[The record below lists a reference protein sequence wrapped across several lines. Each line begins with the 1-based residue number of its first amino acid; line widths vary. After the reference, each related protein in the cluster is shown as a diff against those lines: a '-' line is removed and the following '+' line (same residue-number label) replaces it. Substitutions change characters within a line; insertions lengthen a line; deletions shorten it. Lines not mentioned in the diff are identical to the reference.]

1 MREGAVREGDCYQTM
16 ARRYPLRAV
25 VPQTRSLSPFQHS
38 KAMVAPTTEA
48 WSGNPL
54 SSVDLSIRPS
64 LHQILEQPE
73 QFFHMSQQSAKM
85 CIEHNRRTL
94 LSNELKRRADI
105 QHYREYTMKPTTLR
119 QVGKKTITQ
128 AAVDV
133 ERVTL
138 TMEVTYSD
146 YEEMFTK
153 RILNGT
159 TESCANIMM
168 ETNTIIQFPD
178 RDEPTPDFMH
188 QASFFF
194 VTITGNLTDV
204 EEARIRLRKFCP
216 VVLMFAVSETLR
228 EGVPVTRLSYW
239 LKEKIEDGSINFP
252 NLNIQVLPHSLSTTF
267 KDPVIRVS
275 GRVGDEQLLLQAC
288 ECLRDLLFVPE
299 VADKDPVIRVSGRVG
314 DEQLLLQACERLR
327 DLLFVPEVADKISF
341 STHMEVPAAQRSQLV
356 GTPDGAQL
364 LVISRVTKALLHFPS
379 HSDEASQTLFF
390 YFTGQ
395 PESILK
401 ARRYVQ
407 GLLPMQLCFH
417 AGSED
422 LRARIDPEN
431 RLIKFY
437 DEVLRVSVRVVPSDL
452 ESLSMLPGD
461 QMRHFI
467 SLRTSEYNVGALY
480 AVMRRVL
487 KRGDEIP
494 MVKPTDYA
502 EMLPLVPDLIKHAC
516 EVNVKCRL
524 EPGAFDLGTLSPI
537 LTPMPPMHTTNS
549 SQSLS
554 TEAADQSSFDADFP
568 ASSEVGLSQYKES
581 IATFNRN
588 ACLDNSFDTTSSVH
602 SSRNDNE
609 ITTRGTTSVNRS
621 RHSSPR
627 HYYPNKHYNRY
638 NGSDKENLTREKGS
652 YIAFNRSRNYHSEGR
667 GSSFRTYRFGG
678 SNSAHMKHHLALR
691 SRDGEASRAGDNR
704 YQRCSSELPIELSP
718 RLCVVE
724 FNNFRKGN
732 QLHHVAERASHG
744 GLERRGGCDW
754 RGSQQAKLPESSAN
768 HTISSKTVLSQR
780 PRNGKIELQRRVKD
794 ETPDDDQEKENLHHS
809 SNRRMD
815 VMDLIKLA
823 SAEDSERRKSAVE
836 ENSCLLDC
844 GDGSATDTLVAGDIS
859 DAADVFSTVDSL
871 SSGLSSEKHVQLDE
885 STANARAHQYEV
897 RHLPSN
903 VSDVPLPKKASQ
915 YSKAFLATN
924 IPSSLGQLSEDGLVR
939 STKARY
945 E

>member
-1 MREGAVREGDCYQTM
+1 
-16 ARRYPLRAV
+16 
-25 VPQTRSLSPFQHS
+25 
-38 KAMVAPTTEA
+38 MVAPPTEA

-54 SSVDLSIRPS
+54 PSVDLSIRPS

-85 CIEHNRRTL
+85 CIEHSRRTL

-119 QVGKKTITQ
+119 Q

-188 QASFFF
+188 Q

-216 VVLMFAVSETLR
+216 VVLMFAVSERLR
-228 EGVPVTRLSYW
+228 EGVPITRLSYW

-267 KDPVIRVS
+267 
-275 GRVGDEQLLLQAC
+275 
-288 ECLRDLLFVPE
+288 
-299 VADKDPVIRVSGRVG
+299 KDPVIRVSGRVG

-487 KRGDEIP
+487 KHGDEIP

-537 LTPMPPMHTTNS
+537 LTPMPPIHTTNS

-568 ASSEVGLSQYKES
+568 ASSEGVGLSQYKES
-581 IATFNRN
+581 IAAFNRN
-588 ACLDNSFDTTSSVH
+588 TCLDNSFDTSSSVH
-602 SSRNDNE
+602 SSRNDSE
-609 ITTRGTTSVNRS
+609 VTTRGTTSVNRS

-638 NGSDKENLTREKGS
+638 NGSDKENLAREKGS
-652 YIAFNRSRNYHSEGR
+652 YIAFNRSRNYHSDGR

-678 SNSAHMKHHLALR
+678 SNTAHMKHHLALR
-691 SRDGEASRAGDNR
+691 SRDGERAGDSR

-718 RLCVVE
+718 RVCVDE

-732 QLHHVAERASHG
+732 QLHHVAERATHG
-744 GLERRGGCDW
+744 GLERRGGSDW
-754 RGSQQAKLPESSAN
+754 RGSQQAKLADSSAN

-809 SNRRMD
+809 STRRMD

-844 GDGSATDTLVAGDIS
+844 GDGSATDTLVAGDLS
-859 DAADVFSTVDSL
+859 DAADVFPTVDSL
-871 SSGLSSEKHVQLDE
+871 SSGLSSETHVQLDE
-885 STANARAHQYEV
+885 STANPRAQHYEV

-903 VSDVPLPKKASQ
+903 VSDVPLSKKSSQ
-915 YSKAFLATN
+915 YSKSFLATN
-924 IPSSLGQLSEDGLVR
+924 VRIPSSLGQLSEEGLVR
-939 STKARY
+939 STKGRY

>member
-1 MREGAVREGDCYQTM
+1 
-16 ARRYPLRAV
+16 
-25 VPQTRSLSPFQHS
+25 
-38 KAMVAPTTEA
+38 MVAPTTEA

-54 SSVDLSIRPS
+54 PSVDLSIRPS

-73 QFFHMSQQSAKM
+73 QFFHISQQSAKM

-119 QVGKKTITQ
+119 Q

-188 QASFFF
+188 Q

-216 VVLMFAVSETLR
+216 VVLMFAVSERLR
-228 EGVPVTRLSYW
+228 EGVSISRLSYW

-252 NLNIQVLPHSLSTTF
+252 TLNIQVLPHSLSTTF
-267 KDPVIRVS
+267 KDPVV
-275 GRVGDEQLLLQAC
+275 
-288 ECLRDLLFVPE
+288 
-299 VADKDPVIRVSGRVG
+299 RVSGRVG

-395 PESILK
+395 PDSILK

-524 EPGAFDLGTLSPI
+524 EPGVFDLGTLSPV
-537 LTPMPPMHTTNS
+537 LTHIPPIHTTNS

-554 TEAADQSSFDADFP
+554 TETADQSSFDADFP
-568 ASSEVGLSQYKES
+568 ASSEAVGLSQYKDP
-581 IATFNRN
+581 AAAFNRST
-588 ACLDNSFDTTSSVH
+588 CLDNSFDTTSSVH
-602 SSRNDNE
+602 SSRNDNDVAA
-609 ITTRGTTSVNRS
+609 RGTTSINRS

-638 NGSDKENLTREKGS
+638 NGSDKENLAREKVTGS

-667 GSSFRTYRFGG
+667 GTSFRTYRFGG
-678 SNSAHMKHHLALR
+678 SNTAHMKHHLALR
-691 SRDGEASRAGDNR
+691 SRDGEASEAITNTQSD
-704 YQRCSSELPIELSP
+704 YIPTSAPT
-718 RLCVVE
+718 RL
-724 FNNFRKGN
+724 R
-732 QLHHVAERASHG
+732 RASQLSASSALLENIGTLVPKPREAGKCETGRRRVGALVFCISIIILSCSHPYRQLNVPVTG
-744 GLERRGGCDW
+744 LLFTVLPEHLFHLSFIFLSFSGLERRGGSDW
-754 RGSQQAKLPESSAN
+754 RGSQQAKFPESSAT
-768 HTISSKTVLSQR
+768 HTISAKTVLSQR
-780 PRNGKIELQRRVKD
+780 PRNGKIELQRRVK
-794 ETPDDDQEKENLHHS
+794 EEAADDDQEKENVHHS
-809 SNRRMD
+809 STRRMD

-823 SAEDSERRKSAVE
+823 SAEDSERRKSAVD

-844 GDGSATDTLVAGDIS
+844 GDGSATDTLVACDLS
-859 DAADVFSTVDSL
+859 DASEVFPTVENSM
-871 SSGLSSEKHVQLDE
+871 SGLSSETHGQLDE
-885 STANARAHQYEV
+885 STANPRGQQYEV

-903 VSDVPLPKKASQ
+903 VSHIPLSKKSNQ
-915 YSKAFLATN
+915 YSKAFLATDVRMA
-924 IPSSLGQLSEDGLVR
+924 SSLGQLSEEGLVR
-939 STKARY
+939 STKGHY